1 MAKEKKTTQ
10 AEVNAAQERDRRF
23 YFPEQNLTI
32 TADSREEAEKEL
44 ARITKEEEAD
54 ASDNNEGED
63 K

>member
-10 AEVNAAQERDRRF
+10 AEENPAQQRDRRF